1 MKRFILLMLL
11 IPALVSAASLNTVL
25 IDGEE
30 FVAASHCLEP
40 FGLRCF
46 WSHFKQKGVFIF
58 GSRPDTLIVT
68 LGSEFVVF
76 NGETYEL
83 KSHAVFYAGDIF
95 LPKEGF
101 FELLASK
108 GYNLSEETEVKPRD
122 TTPVQKKFDFKRVII
137 DPGHGGKDPGAIG
150 PLGTYEKDITIS
162 IARKLKPILEKD
174 GWEVYLTR
182 EDDRFLPLSERSE
195 MANRLH
201 GDIFI
206 SIHCNGSKRRS
217 SEGFEVFF
225 LSVAKTD
232 EARAAE
238 QLENSVLLLEDNPPT
253 DNLDDLQFIITKM
266 IQNEFLYESN
276 ELATCIDEAVGEE
289 LPHLRRRGVSQA
301 GFYVLVGAFMP
312 SVLVETAFISNPK
325 EERLL
330 RTSAFQSRIAES
342 IAKGLRIFRE
352 RVK

>member
-1 MKRFILLMLL
+1 MLL
-11 IPALVSAASLNTVL
+11 VPVAVSAASPNTVL
-25 IDGEE
+25 IDGQE
-30 FVAASHCLEP
+30 FVAVSHSLKP
-40 FGLRCF
+40 FGLDCF

-58 GSRPDTLIVT
+58 GSRPDTLIAT

-76 NGETYEL
+76 NGKTYEL
-83 KSHAVFYAGDIF
+83 KSRAVFYTGDIF
-95 LPKEGF
+95 LPKEEF

-108 GYNLSEETEVKPRD
+108 GYNLSEGSEVNSEDSTEKKAF
-122 TTPVQKKFDFKRVII
+122 PVQKKFDFKRIII

-150 PLGTYEKDITIS
+150 PSGTYEKDITLS
-162 IARKLKPILEKD
+162 IARKLEPILEKD

-182 EDDRFLPLSERSE
+182 DDDRFIPLSRRSE
-195 MANRLH
+195 MANKLH

-206 SIHCNGSKRRS
+206 SIHCNGSKRRT

-238 QLENSVLLLEDNPPT
+238 QLENSVLLLEDNPPA

-266 IQNEFLYESN
+266 IQNEFLYESS
-276 ELATCIDEAVGEE
+276 ELATCINEAIADE
-289 LPHLRRRGVSQA
+289 LPHLSRRGVSQA

-330 RTSAFQSRIAES
+330 KTSAFQTRIAES
-342 IAKGLRIFRE
+342 IAKGLRIFKQK
-352 RVK
+352 VK